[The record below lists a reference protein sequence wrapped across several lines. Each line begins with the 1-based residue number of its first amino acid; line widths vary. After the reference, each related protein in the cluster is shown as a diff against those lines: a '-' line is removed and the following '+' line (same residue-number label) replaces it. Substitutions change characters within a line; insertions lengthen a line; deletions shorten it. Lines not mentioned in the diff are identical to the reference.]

1 MKNSFLLLS
10 ALFLSASV
18 YAQDIP
24 VNQVP
29 SVVRN
34 TFSRSFPKATEVE
47 WEKKGAL
54 YNADFELSR
63 VDNEVWVDA
72 KGVVVRSKK
81 DLTKAQLPP
90 AVSATIK
97 KQYPAH
103 RIDDVDQYL
112 EGKQAFYK
120 VELEKA
126 GHDTHVVFDQSGR
139 VSAKRFD

>member
-1 MKNSFLLLS
+1 M
-10 ALFLSASV
+10 
-18 YAQDIP
+18 
-24 VNQVP
+24 
-29 SVVRN
+29 
-34 TFSRSFPKATEVE
+34 E

-54 YNADFELSR
+54 YNADFEISR
-63 VDNEVWVDA
+63 VDNEVWIDA
-72 KGVVVRSKK
+72 KGVIVRSKK

-90 AVSATIK
+90 AVSAAIK

-139 VSAKRFD
+139 VSTKRFD